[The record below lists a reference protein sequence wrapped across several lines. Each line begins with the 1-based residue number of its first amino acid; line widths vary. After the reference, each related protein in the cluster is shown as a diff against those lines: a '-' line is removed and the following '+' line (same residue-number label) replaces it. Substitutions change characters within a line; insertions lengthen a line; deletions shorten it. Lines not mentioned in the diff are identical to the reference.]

1 MCREYS
7 KRTFDFYLL
16 FGSAIVEVMEKNFLR
31 FFARSL
37 LNFSTPQPS
46 GRSKS
51 DPISQRER
59 KNLYIR
65 TLFFFP
71 LFLSLRLI
79 AERKEEGKERFHR
92 DQNNETESDWKRGD
106 KDREALFSV
115 GLFRARWWPNDGS
128 SVSVSATLVP
138 CTFAR
143 EETACSRHPLQI
155 YIRIP
160 LLLYPSLDLMPVRA
174 RAFERRVV
182 SAARDDQSVLHVL
195 HARTIAAG
203 NPSL

>member
-1 MCREYS
+1 MFDVPRIFKAYIRFLLIVWISDCRE
-7 KRTFDFYLL
+7 
-16 FGSAIVEVMEKNFLR
+16 VVEKNSLR

-46 GRSKS
+46 GRSES

-59 KNLYIR
+59 KKSIHPNPFL
-65 TLFFFP
+65 LSS
-71 LFLSLRLI
+71 LSLSSTDYRTKGGRKRAFSSRL
-79 AERKEEGKERFHR
+79 EQR
-92 DQNNETESDWKRGD
+92 NWKRGD

-143 EETACSRHPLQI
+143 EETACSRHPL
-155 YIRIP
+155 
-160 LLLYPSLDLMPVRA
+160 
-174 RAFERRVV
+174 
-182 SAARDDQSVLHVL
+182 
-195 HARTIAAG
+195 
-203 NPSL
+203 